1 MAAKAEY
8 PEVIDI
14 NNMYSFIRTSP
25 DNRTPY
31 QWLGA
36 LAIMAFV
43 ILGTHSS
50 IFSLAAFALTAAQLV
65 FGDEEYSWKLCFFLF
80 SFSTIFKLSPNS
92 TSLFTYLMLLFDIVL
107 FINRRTLPPLWILF
121 AIYMVAV
128 PYISLEFS
136 SFHLLK
142 WIKLLCGLL
151 MMLYFF
157 DRDSIGDAD
166 ELFLYFIA
174 GVILASLTYYLD
186 SGFFRISRYKY
197 EVGIYYAGMSEEEAN
212 LRRFAGLYNDPNYYS
227 VNVIISMCLAVFLLH
242 RRKIPMPLFAL
253 IMALCFYF
261 VKETYSKSSF
271 LMLAIPI
278 LAFLYS
284 NKLGKRRILQFF
296 SIAGISLVVIYLF
309 LTDGGSAF
317 GVIFKR
323 LSTSG
328 GDLNSLTTGRLK
340 LWIIYLNDLWPHP
353 MVVLFGR
360 GINAP
365 LVNGVGTHNVYVQ
378 MLWNLGLVG
387 SGILMGILLQIFHTA
402 PRRAKGNYLNNCVLL
417 SLIIMYFFL
426 GMLFYYDP
434 PYHLIIAFITK
445 NLKLDEYPSVAA

>member
-1 MAAKAEY
+1 MAKMYGNVEKT
-8 PEVIDI
+8 IDDRKI
-14 NNMYSFIRTSP
+14 W
-25 DNRTPY
+25 
-31 QWLGA
+31 QWMGTMGLMA
-36 LAIMAFV
+36 LV

-50 IFSLAAFALTAAQLV
+50 IFALAAFALTAAQLV

-227 VNVIISMCLAVFLLH
+227 VNVIISMCLGIFLLH

-284 NKLGKRRILQFF
+284 NKLCNRKILQFF

-328 GDLNSLTTGRLK
+328 SDLNSLTTGRLK
-340 LWIIYLNDLWPHP
+340 LWTNYLNDLWPHP
-353 MVVLFGR
+353 MAVLFGR

-402 PRRAKGNYLNNCVLL
+402 PRRAKGNFLNNCVLL